1 MASEPTTFGFATALT
16 IIGLAIMLYGVTLNS
31 GQAPNAAVA
40 VGGVVV
46 VVAFAVLTAGVMAI
60 DGGHE
65 SL

>member
-1 MASEPTTFGFATALT
+1 MASESTTFGFATALT

-31 GQAPNAAVA
+31 GQAPNTVVA

-46 VVAFAVLTAGVMAI
+46 VIAFAVLTAGVMAI
-60 DGGHE
+60 DSGHE

>member
-1 MASEPTTFGFATALT
+1 MASESTTFGFATALT

-31 GQAPNAAVA
+31 GQAPNAVVA
-40 VGGVVV
+40 VGGVV